1 MRKRKLKNL
10 EILVY
15 LYEKAKKENLEIE
28 KDFLKFLNINRNEDI
43 FIIDSEREKEIDMWY
58 EKYKTMYCK

>member
-28 KDFLKFLNINRNEDI
+28 RDFLKFLNINRNEDI
-43 FIIDSEREKEIDMWY
+43 FILDSEREKEIDIWY